1 MSVNEENETAE
12 PAADDEVGKLRR
24 ERDDLFDR
32 LARLQ
37 AEFQN
42 SRRRLEADVEQ
53 RLQFANS
60 ALIKALI
67 PVIDNFERALAVDP
81 AKVDSAAI
89 LKGLGLVHDQWLAVL
104 KKEEVETIAPG
115 PGDDFDPS
123 RHEAIMHERSQEI
136 EPEKITR
143 LLVKGYAL
151 HGRTLRPA
159 SVAVAK
165 AP

>member
-12 PAADDEVGKLRR
+12 PAADDETGKLRR

-32 LARLQ
+32 LARSQ

-104 KKEEVETIAPG
+104 KKEDVETIAPE

-123 RHEAIMHERSQEI
+123 RHEAIMHEPSQNI
-136 EPEKITR
+136 PAEKITR